1 MASLPVVTGL
11 PPDLDLDGGYT
22 LTWAAVDPVDGSAV
36 TGVTVSEATIFAANL
51 AATTEGLDFGPFML
65 VPGPGA

>member
-1 MASLPVVTGL
+1 MPIPMKAGI

-22 LTWAAVDPVDGSAV
+22 ISFTAVS
-36 TGVTVSEATIFAANL
+36 
-51 AATTEGLDFGPFML
+51 ATTGAVVAGVVVSAASLLVDNIGGGTDEELAVGPFML

>member
-1 MASLPVVTGL
+1 MSAPLVAGL

-22 LTWAAVDPVDGSAV
+22 FRFDAVDPATGATVS
-36 TGVTVSEATIFAANL
+36 GVTVSAVAIGATDL
-51 AATTEGLDFGPFML
+51 AGGATALTAGPFML

>member
-1 MASLPVVTGL
+1 MPIPMEAGI

-22 LTWAAVDPVDGSAV
+22 ISFVAVS
-36 TGVTVSEATIFAANL
+36 
-51 AATTEGLDFGPFML
+51 ATTGAEVSGVVVSAAQLLVDNVGAGTDEELAVGPFML

>member
-1 MASLPVVTGL
+1 MPIPMKAPL

-22 LTWAAVDPVDGSAV
+22 ISFTAVDATTGAVV
-36 TGVTVSEATIFAANL
+36 TGVVVSFAQMLVDNIGSGTDEEL
-51 AATTEGLDFGPFML
+51 AVGPFML